1 MKRTALLFSLA
12 ATFLVASSPA
22 QEPAKT
28 LQEKLGYPRDA
39 KLLIVHADDLGVTHS
54 VNTP

>member
-39 KLLIVHADDLGVTHS
+39 KLLIVHADDLA
-54 VNTP
+54 